1 MQGFCPLASGSKG
14 NSIYLET
21 EKTKILID
29 AGLSFK
35 ELKRRLSEISIDIS
49 QIDADLITHEH
60 MDHIEAL
67 KGINEHTNIPV
78 FCNSE
83 TAKGIYQNL
92 RFLPKCKI
100 FSSDESFAFQDL
112 IIQPFSIQHDTL
124 DPVGFLI
131 YYKSLELG
139 KSFKLGFCTDL
150 GIATTSVKKHL
161 EGCNY
166 LYLEANHELN
176 MLMASNRPEML
187 KRRISSRQGH
197 LSNEETFNL
206 LASLLHSDLKHIFL
220 AHLSADCN
228 SHELLTDRMGAFL
241 EKHKSSAGFG
251 LAWQKKVSEF
261 IKFS

>member
-1 MQGFCPLASGSKG
+1 MQGFCPLASGSRG

-21 EKTKILID
+21 EKAKILID

-35 ELKRRLSEISIDIS
+35 ELKRRLSELNVDIS
-49 QIDADLITHEH
+49 QIDAVLITHEH
-60 MDHIEAL
+60 KDHIEAL
-67 KGINEHTNIPV
+67 KGIKEHTNIPV

-100 FSSDESFAFQDL
+100 FSSDESFGFKDL
-112 IIQPFSIQHDTL
+112 KIQPFSIQHDTL

-131 YYKSLELG
+131 YYQSLALG
-139 KSFKLGFCTDL
+139 KDLKLGFCTDL
-150 GIATTSVKKHL
+150 GIATTSVTKYL

-166 LYLEANHELN
+166 LYLEANHDLN

-187 KRRISSRQGH
+187 KRRIASRQGH
-197 LSNEETFNL
+197 LSNEESFQL
-206 LASLLHSDLKHIFL
+206 LSDLLHPELKHIFL
-220 AHLSADCN
+220 AHLSSDCN
-228 SHELLTDRMGAFL
+228 SPELLQDRMRAFL
-241 EKHKSSAGFG
+241 KDKKSEAGFG

-261 IKFS
+261 VRFV